1 MVVISIIM
9 ITLIIFE
16 HESDLRGNEH
26 FLSSS
31 KNKAWKDGLYDTGV
45 VFYY

>member
-16 HESDLRGNEH
+16 HESDLRGNAH
-26 FLSSS
+26 FVSSS
-31 KNKAWKDGLYDTGV
+31 KNKALKEQFQACMRELNR
-45 VFYY
+45 